1 MSLAILP
8 ILCRSCSS
16 HVKAPAG
23 KIGYL
28 RCETCEVSTSFDTRP
43 GALTLKAD
51 CVELTL
57 EQGSVE
63 WLEARRRR
71 RMASETPAV
80 MGLSPYQK
88 ESAVRAAKRGARNF
102 VNAAMRKGARAEP
115 VARAAYASRYCSM
128 RPAVFVSGDYGA
140 SLDGINDA
148 GDLILEIKVP
158 YQGRDSDR
166 WKMAHAGRVPAH
178 DYAQIQHQLM
188 VTGAAAAHFW
198 VWDDDTRDGV
208 LVQVTPAPRFW
219 DRIVEAWDEFWP
231 TIG

>member
-1 MSLAILP
+1 VSAAILP
-8 ILCRSCSS
+8 ILCRSCSGRI
-16 HVKAPAG
+16 KAPADAL
-23 KIGYL
+23 GYL
-28 RCETCEVSTSFDTRP
+28 RCETCDLSTSYDTRP
-43 GALTLKAD
+43 CAFVVKSD

-57 EQGSVE
+57 EQGSHE
-63 WLEARRRR
+63 WLEARRQR

-115 VARAAYASRYCSM
+115 VARAAYASRYGAM
-128 RPAVFVSGDYGA
+128 RPAVFINGDYGA
-140 SLDGINDA
+140 SLDGINET

-158 YQGRDSDR
+158 YQGRESDR
-166 WKMAHAGRVPAH
+166 WKMAWAGRVPSH

-198 VWDDDTRDGV
+198 VWDDDARQGV
-208 LVQVTPAPRFW
+208 LVQVTPSPRFW
-219 DRIVEAWDEFWP
+219 DRIREAWDAFWP

>member
-1 MSLAILP
+1 VSLAILP
-8 ILCRSCSS
+8 ILCRSCAS
-16 HVKAPAG
+16 HIKAPAD

-43 GALTLKAD
+43 GAFTLKPD
-51 CVELTL
+51 CLELTL
-57 EQGSVE
+57 EQGSRE
-63 WLEARRRR
+63 WLEARRER

-115 VARAAYASRYCSM
+115 AAREAYAARYGAM
-128 RPAVFVSGDYGA
+128 RPAVFISGDYGA
-140 SLDGINDA
+140 SLDGINAA

-158 YQGRDSDR
+158 YQGRASDR
-166 WKMAHAGRVPAH
+166 WKMAHAGRVPKH

-198 VWDDDTRDGV
+198 VWDEDVREGA
-208 LVQVTPAPRFW
+208 LVQVTPSPRFW
-219 DRIVEAWDEFWP
+219 GLIRNAWDEFWP